1 MEMSLSSNKLRF
13 LTEKSPLYVSALGQR
28 AGKKKHPAK
37 GGISHLSLKMPKSQH
52 REQNGQSLYP
62 YKGCSRAQG
71 QHPAVAPHSPTERK
85 AEGQG
90 SAQGEI
96 YLNIEV
102 CEERDQGDHV
112 PDLEIQP
119 PEGEATPPEESA
131 ARLNDCQHK
140 LDLEEQGQC

>member
-1 MEMSLSSNKLRF
+1 
-13 LTEKSPLYVSALGQR
+13 
-28 AGKKKHPAK
+28 
-37 GGISHLSLKMPKSQH
+37 MPKSQY
-52 REQNGQSLYP
+52 REQSGQFLYP
-62 YKGCSRAQG
+62 YKGSCRAQG

-112 PDLEIQP
+112 SDLEIQP
-119 PEGEATPPEESA
+119 PEGEVTPPDESA

-140 LDLEEQGQC
+140 LDLEEQGQR

>member
-1 MEMSLSSNKLRF
+1 MWHFPPESQDAQ
-13 LTEKSPLYVSALGQR
+13 VSAPR
-28 AGKKKHPAK
+28 AERAAP
-37 GGISHLSLKMPKSQH
+37 LSLQGS
-52 REQNGQSLYP
+52 R
-62 YKGCSRAQG
+62 RAQG

-140 LDLEEQGQC
+140 LDLEEQGQRWAVAENTRGSSQGTGIRAPSQVLESALASLL